1 MYFIKFRCGD
11 VSPFLAT
18 LISNVLAVSLFIV
31 QLRFLSNNCF
41 QNTWRRFTFCAA
53 KSGRPSLNINML
65 IIQLRGPN
73 TWSLLGISRWTLRKL
88 HRWTQHIQS
97 IWAEFA
103 VICSSWTALLVQ
115 TSKKKCMICMELYYT
130 RSHAYTI
137 YGLFHVALLAAAANG
152 TKLCNVRSWLTRILP
167 RNKRRFRCVISGS
180 CSKPAK
186 KFAGTTLWHDGLFV
200 EIYNLFER
208 ICGQKDSRQQL
219 WMPTLNPWPPEE
231 SVHT

>member
-1 MYFIKFRCGD
+1 
-11 VSPFLAT
+11 
-18 LISNVLAVSLFIV
+18 
-31 QLRFLSNNCF
+31 
-41 QNTWRRFTFCAA
+41 
-53 KSGRPSLNINML
+53 ML
-65 IIQLRGPN
+65 IIQLRGQN

-115 TSKKKCMICMELYYT
+115 TSKKKCMICMELCYT

-167 RNKRRFRCVISGS
+167 RNKRRFRCVISGC
-180 CSKPAK
+180 CSKPARNLPGQHCDMMVYLW
-186 KFAGTTLWHDGLFV
+186 KFTTFLKEYVRIFKNMWSKGFPSTTLNANPEPMAPRRKRAH
-200 EIYNLFER
+200 IER
-208 ICGQKDSRQQL
+208 WSVFDS
-219 WMPTLNPWPPEE
+219 
-231 SVHT
+231 